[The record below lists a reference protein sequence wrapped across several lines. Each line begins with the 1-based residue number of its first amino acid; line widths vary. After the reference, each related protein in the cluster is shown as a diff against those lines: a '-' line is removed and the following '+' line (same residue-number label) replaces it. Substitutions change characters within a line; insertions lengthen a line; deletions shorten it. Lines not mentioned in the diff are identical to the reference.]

1 MEERTDGSPARFSRP
16 PDLSNPSGTPSEGG
30 SPSRTEPSPAEKDS
44 ESSPSGR
51 LELGM
56 NLSSETPFVL
66 PSEALLK
73 HVAVLGSTGSGKTV
87 LCKVLVEEAVRNGI
101 AVLAVD
107 PQGDVASLAQRG
119 DARQIESNGTPSQ
132 LSEEFFTRARVAIFT
147 PASSKG
153 VPLSVNPLRF
163 PTADVEEADAKQAL
177 DMTASSLAS
186 LIGADPAKPAG
197 KPTRAALYTA
207 LEYAYRRGS
216 TPKDLEGLAQLL
228 ANPPPELDD
237 ALAQLVPS
245 KVPGDVARKLRQL
258 TAGASSLLFEM
269 GLKLDLDT
277 LLDRS
282 DGKVPVNVV
291 YLNSLAS
298 EVDKQ
303 FFLTAILRE
312 VYLWMLKH
320 PSPSVQLLLYID
332 EIGPYLPP
340 YPRNPPPKLAYS
352 LLFKQGRKY
361 GVSLLAATQ
370 TLADVDYK
378 ALGQA
383 STVFYGR
390 FGMAQ
395 DLRKLTGPFEAADPV
410 RAESLVT
417 SVPALTRGQ
426 FLVVSRDNFTGV
438 ARLQTRFPVTGLKTL
453 TEEDLGDVVTPEI
466 RARFQPVRG
475 AGAASSSPPSVGT
488 GSSAVAAEALPEA
501 PMVPSAT
508 SIPPGES
515 GALSEPSTLRLAI
528 SATVEAA
535 REAVGARSVA
545 ERTGA
550 PPDAVAREL
559 AAMVKAKIVATGR
572 IPGSSEDLYWIV
584 GAGFQPSV
592 GLTRELLS
600 IPMRIAQVDAVRQAS
615 SMAARERFARTE
627 TVAGARLGLLPI
639 WKITCRWT
647 TKAVFSAPKEHVE
660 DHFVSARTGAFMSIQ
675 GKEMHFDKIARQGAS
690 KVSSLNDEPGVSFQP
705 TLPRDAGPMPV
716 LKVTLPQA
724 FEILRRTFGIEPT
737 EGRLALLPVWE
748 LTLRRKEG
756 PGSRILEL
764 DAATGKILKG
774 DF

>member
-1 MEERTDGSPARFSRP
+1 MEDRTNGAPRRDANPPDPSSASGSPAGRS
-16 PDLSNPSGTPSEGG
+16 SASTS
-30 SPSRTEPSPAEKDS
+30 EPSPADRVAGV
-44 ESSPSGR
+44 SPTGP
-51 LELGM
+51 LELGT
-56 NLSSETPFVL
+56 NLSTETPFVL

-101 AVLAVD
+101 AVLAID

-119 DARQIESNGTPSQ
+119 DARQIESNGTSSA
-132 LSEEFFTRARVAIFT
+132 LSEEFFSRARVAIFT

-153 VPLSVNPLRF
+153 IPLSVNPLRF
-163 PTADVEEADAKQAL
+163 PTPDVEEADAKQAL

-197 KPTRAALYTA
+197 KPARAALYTA

-216 TPKDLEGLAQLL
+216 NPKDLEGLAQLL
-228 ANPPPELDD
+228 ANPAPDLDD
-237 ALAQLVPS
+237 ALAQLVPR
-245 KVPGDVARKLRQL
+245 KVPADVARKLRQL

-282 DGKVPVNVV
+282 DGRVPVNVV

-361 GVSLLAATQ
+361 GISLLAATQ

-426 FLVVSRDNFTGV
+426 FLVVSRDNFAGV
-438 ARLQTRFPVTGLKTL
+438 VRLQTRFPVTGLKTL
-453 TEEDLGDVVTPEI
+453 TEEDLGEVVSAEI
-466 RARFQPVRG
+466 RAKFQPVRAGESAPRSTPSAGIG
-475 AGAASSSPPSVGT
+475 A
-488 GSSAVAAEALPEA
+488 SAVAGSGLPEA
-501 PMVPSAT
+501 PTGPPPTTTSPADSSA
-508 SIPPGES
+508 
-515 GALSEPSTLRLAI
+515 ASEPSTLRLAI
-528 SATVEAA
+528 AASIEAA
-535 REAVGARSVA
+535 REAVGARAVA
-545 ERTGA
+545 ERIGA
-550 PPDAVAREL
+550 SPDSVAREL
-559 AAMVKAKIVATGR
+559 TAMVRSKIVATGR
-572 IPGSSEDLYWIV
+572 TQGSTEDLYWIV

-615 SMAARERFARTE
+615 SLAERERFARTE

-647 TKAVFSAPKEHVE
+647 TKAMFSAAKEHVE

-690 KVSSLNDEPGVSFQP
+690 KVSSLDDEPGAVSYTHL
-705 TLPRDAGPMPV
+705 TLP
-716 LKVTLPQA
+716 T
-724 FEILRRTFGIEPT
+724 T
-737 EGRLALLPVWE
+737 E
-748 LTLRRKEG
+748 
-756 PGSRILEL
+756 
-764 DAATGKILKG
+764 
-774 DF
+774 